1 MSIKKRRGNTL
12 AHEAHGFL
20 RERRRHGRTLR
31 KRFLRMHNGICPGL
45 CDEHRILQ
53 YLFSPKEPVQL
64 PRTCGYGRGSYKA
77 PHLRH
82 QSRVH
87 VSHRM
92 AAASHSMVRVF
103 SFTGVLHRTGAPNSP
118 DAMPPCDAGSYRRDA
133 IGGMLPEHISR
144 GRTPPPRVHT
154 LRRRGRSLPLG
165 TQHPVLQS
173 IGVHHGFAR
182 LTHGHIYRIGVGL
195 DGTEKCARLDIREG
209 APPIPS
215 TVSDAAGGIRRPV
228 ERVLK
233 DHDD

>member
-20 RERRRHGRTLR
+20 RERRRHGGRTLR

-144 GRTPPPRVHT
+144 GRTPPPPSSYITTTWTIFTTWYATSGSSEH
-154 LRRRGRSLPLG
+154 RRTSWFRPSYSRPHIPYRCWSGWHGKMRETGYPRGRTADTINCLRCS
-165 TQHPVLQS
+165 
-173 IGVHHGFAR
+173 
-182 LTHGHIYRIGVGL
+182 
-195 DGTEKCARLDIREG
+195 
-209 APPIPS
+209 
-215 TVSDAAGGIRRPV
+215 RRYPTAC
-228 ERVLK
+228 
-233 DHDD
+233 